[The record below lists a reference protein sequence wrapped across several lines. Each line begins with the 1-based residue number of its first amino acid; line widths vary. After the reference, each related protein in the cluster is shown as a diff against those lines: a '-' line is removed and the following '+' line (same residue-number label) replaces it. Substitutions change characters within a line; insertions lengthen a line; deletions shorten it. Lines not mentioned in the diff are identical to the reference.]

1 MMRITVN
8 KDAQGVVKYFTQ
20 SLTRDDYFFTGKNS
34 IGYFYG
40 KLVDNL
46 GLPNQVT
53 KKAFSHLVHNRH
65 PVSGEKL
72 TPRDV
77 EGRIASIEYTFSAPK
92 SVSVLMAM
100 SNEKVRR
107 EILNAHRY
115 AVRKAMEEIEQSMTV
130 KVWKD
135 GRQGMGQTEGIC
147 YAHFVHFTS
156 RPTRE
161 NDTPYAKY
169 SSDPNLHSHAV
180 VPNIGKFNGRYLA
193 LASGTVHYSASYM
206 EQVYHAHLSRR
217 LVGRNFAIQRT
228 KDRWEIISSGM
239 TKRTLDKYSRRT
251 QEIEALAKKL
261 GITNAKIKSGLGAS
275 SRLKKSMID
284 ENLDLQSL
292 WRSKLT
298 EKEYAAIMNPKS
310 GDKASTGQI
319 TAKEAIDKS
328 IDHHFE
334 RLSVVPVRKVL
345 AHALK
350 LGYGN
355 LLPEDVKE
363 ELKGRENIIYGETRY
378 LEMMT
383 TIENIHAEDKMLE
396 WVTRNKGRLR
406 ALNPVYK
413 IKQEFLN
420 EQQRQAVKT
429 ILSSQDQLTVLSGGA
444 GTGKSSILSEIRDGI
459 EEAGGRV
466 VAIAPSATASR
477 DVLRSKGFEDADT
490 IAAFLR
496 NNDLQEKSK
505 GQTILVDE
513 ASLIGINTILKLQYI
528 AEKQNSR
535 LILSGDTRQLS
546 SPEAGD
552 AMRLIVQK
560 VEPTVAS
567 IDIIQRQKANP
578 KYLSAVAL
586 IAKGEIRKGFMRLD
600 KMNAVIE
607 IQDQK
612 ERHDYIAEQYCTSIA
627 QKRSALIIA
636 PTNQECLKINEQV
649 RTELKARGR
658 VQEVDKRITIQRNL
672 SLTLSQKKDISQY
685 EKGMSIQYFQNVRGG
700 IKAGTRYEVEGKTED
715 GEVLIK
721 DTQSKKMLSMSL
733 EHAQHFQ
740 VYQKDQIN
748 LSVGEKIIITQNGRT
763 KQKTRV
769 NNGQQF
775 TIKSFKRN
783 GDIELSSGKVIDK
796 DFGYLDHGYCGTV
809 HKAQGKTCDDV
820 YLAIGSMSLP
830 AVTEKS
836 FYVGASRASKTI
848 QIVTDHKDI
857 LKETVTKPGERMS
870 AKELADKQK
879 QKSMW
884 AKRVAY
890 YNYQTEQIIKN
901 ERGKQKP
908 EIELHQSYEH

>member
-8 KDAQGVVKYFTQ
+8 KDASGVVDYFTR
-20 SLTRDDYFFTGKNS
+20 SLSKDDYFFTGKNS

-40 KLVDNL
+40 NLVHEL

-53 KKAFSHLVHNRH
+53 KKAFSRLVHNRH
-65 PVSGEKL
+65 PETGDKL
-72 TPRDV
+72 TPRDAD
-77 EGRIASIEYTFSAPK
+77 GRIASIEYTFSAPK

-100 SNEKVRR
+100 SSVEVSR

-115 AVRKAMEEIEQSMTV
+115 AIKKAMEEIEDSLNI
-130 KVWKD
+130 KSYID
-135 GRQGMGQTEGIC
+135 GRQEMLQTEGIC

-156 RPTRE
+156 RPTKE

-169 SSDPNLHSHAV
+169 SSDPNLHSHCV
-180 VPNIGKFNGRYLA
+180 VPNIGKFGNKYLA
-193 LASGTVHYSASYM
+193 LDGGGVHRSASYF
-206 EQVYHAHLSRR
+206 ENVYHAHLARR
-217 LVGRNFAIQRT
+217 LAEKNFAIQRT
-228 KDRWEIISSGM
+228 KDRWEIISPGM
-239 TKRTLDKYSRRT
+239 TKRTLDKFSRRT
-251 QEIEALAKKL
+251 QEIEALARKL
-261 GITNAKIKSGLGAS
+261 GITNAKTKSQLGAS

-284 ENLDLQSL
+284 QDLDLQSL

-319 TAKEAIDKS
+319 TAKEAINRS
-328 IDHHFE
+328 IEHHLE
-334 RLSVVPVRKVL
+334 RVSVIPVRKVL
-345 AHALK
+345 AHSLK

-355 LLPEDVKE
+355 LLPDDVRA
-363 ELKGRENIIYGETRY
+363 ELQSRDNIIYGQTRY
-378 LEMMT
+378 LDMMT
-383 TIENIHAEDKMLE
+383 TKENIRSEDKMLE

-406 ALNPVYK
+406 ALNPDYK

-420 EQQRQAVKT
+420 GQQREAVKT
-429 ILSSQDQLTVLSGGA
+429 ILSSQDQLTILSGGA

-459 EEAGGRV
+459 EEVGGKV
-466 VAIAPSATASR
+466 IAIAPSATASR
-477 DVLRSKGFEDADT
+477 DVLREKGFKDADT

-496 NNDLQEKSK
+496 NKDLQEKTK
-505 GQTILVDE
+505 DQTILVDE
-513 ASLIGINTILKLQYI
+513 ASLIGINTILKLQHI
-528 AEKQNSR
+528 AEKQNAR
-535 LILSGDTRQLS
+535 LILSGDTKQLN

-560 VEPTVAS
+560 VQPTVAG
-567 IDIIQRQKANP
+567 IDIIQRQRSNP
-578 KYLSAVAL
+578 KYLRAVEML
-586 IAKGEIRKGFMRLD
+586 AKGKIRKGFLRLD
-600 KMNAVIE
+600 QMGAVIE

-612 ERHDYIAEQYCTSIA
+612 ERHDYIAEQFLKSIA

-636 PTNQECLKINEQV
+636 PTNIERLMINERV
-649 RTELKARGR
+649 RAELKNRGR
-658 VQEVDKRITIQRNL
+658 IQGKDRQVTIQRNL

-685 EKGMSIQYFQNVRGG
+685 EQGQSIQYFQNVKGG
-700 IKAGTRYEVEGKTED
+700 IKAGTRYEVEGVNKD
-715 GEVLIK
+715 GQVLIK
-721 DTQSKKMLSMSL
+721 DVNSQNVISMPL
-733 EHAQHFQ
+733 DYAEHFQ
-740 VYQKDQIN
+740 VYRKDKIN
-748 LSVGEKIIITQNGRT
+748 VSVGEQILITQNGRT

-783 GDIELSSGKVIDK
+783 GDIELSSGKIIDK
-796 DFGYLDHGYCGTV
+796 NFGYVDHAYCTTV
-809 HKAQGKTCDDV
+809 HKSQGKTCDDV

-830 AVTEKS
+830 AVTEKT

-848 QIVTDHKDI
+848 QIVTDHKDV
-857 LKETVTKPGERMS
+857 LKDTVSRSGERMS

-879 QKSMW
+879 EKTMW
-884 AKRVAY
+884 ARRVAY